1 MGGRARYH
9 YESGYYLDDAN
20 KYKSDKWDR
29 LDMQVFYCF
38 GNDRKYMLAIDTI
51 NILDEKYADYTGG
64 GAEKKYSPG
73 LPLSV
78 YATFTVTY

>member
-1 MGGRARYH
+1 
-9 YESGYYLDDAN
+9 
-20 KYKSDKWDR
+20 
-29 LDMQVFYCF
+29 MQVFYCF

-78 YATFTVTY
+78 YATFTVTYQSKIETKGYNGKKTLL